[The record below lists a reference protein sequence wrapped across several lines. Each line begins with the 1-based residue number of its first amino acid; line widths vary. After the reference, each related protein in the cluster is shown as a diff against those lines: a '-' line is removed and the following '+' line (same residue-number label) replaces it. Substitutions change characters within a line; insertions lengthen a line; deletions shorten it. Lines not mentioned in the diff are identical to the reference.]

1 MAVDSRST
9 LLMNSLQLFAR
20 KGYENV
26 GVQEIVVSSGVT
38 KPTLYHH
45 FGNKIGLL
53 ESLYREGFAPLNSR
67 LDALKAQEFSAADL
81 QTMLEQICIAYFDFT
96 RENPLFMRLY
106 MAMLFAP
113 EESDACQV
121 VMPHATRQH
130 QTVSSIMIRLGI
142 PAEKAP
148 FMTARFIGQIKNHV
162 SWFLMQ
168 RGELDLAA
176 AQNMVLCYL
185 YGALHN

>member
-1 MAVDSRST
+1 MAADSRST
-9 LLMNSLQLFAR
+9 LLMNALQLFAR

-26 GVQEIVVSSGVT
+26 GVQEIVVTSGVT

-53 ESLYREGFAPLNSR
+53 ESLYREVFAPLNSR
-67 LDALKAQEFSAADL
+67 LETLKAQDFSEADQ
-81 QTMLEQICIAYFDFT
+81 QTALEQICLAYFDFT

-130 QTVSSIMIRLGI
+130 QMVATILIRLGI
-142 PAEKAP
+142 PEDKAP
-148 FMTARFIGQIKNHV
+148 FMTASFIGQIKNHV
-162 SWFLMQ
+162 SWYLMH

-176 AQNMVLCYL
+176 ARNMVLCYL